1 MRPGWAVRWREA
13 PADAAWV
20 AWSALAGLV
29 MGAAA
34 LQGIVDLFGI
44 QMRLVGEIF
53 VIATPTAVLSAGAA
67 AVGARVRHPLGAAL
81 ATLGAS
87 VVAGALCAGP
97 TFVLTMLIDGER
109 IELGALVLAVILGA
123 FYGAPLGAVL
133 GTVYAIVIGA
143 GRALTARRSCADLD
157 LTLVAG
163 GLGWMLVGAG
173 CGLLPLASESLAL
186 AGSGG
191 WALALAGCAAA
202 AVGVARVEL
211 RRRFVANVRA
221 GRVPGWSIEPRAEG
235 AAAIPPL
242 FPFGGSDA
250 LVISHEVV
258 AEGPFRSGGGRR
270 AWAAVPR

>member
-44 QMRLVGEIF
+44 PMRLVGEIF
-53 VIATPTAVLSAGAA
+53 VIATPTAVLSAAA
-67 AVGARVRHPLGAAL
+67 VAVGARVRHPLGAAL

-87 VVAGALCAGP
+87 VVAGAVCAGP
-97 TFVLTMLIDGER
+97 TFVLTMLIGGER
-109 IELGALVLAVILGA
+109 IEPGALILSVVLGA

-133 GTVYAIVIGA
+133 GAVYAVVIGS
-143 GRALTARRSCADLD
+143 GRALTARGSCADLD
-157 LTLVAG
+157 LTLLVG

-173 CGLLPLASESLAL
+173 CGLLPLASTSLAL

-191 WALALAGCAAA
+191 RVLALAGCAAA
-202 AVGVARVEL
+202 ALGVARVEL
-211 RRRFVANVRA
+211 RRRFVARVRA
-221 GRVPGWSIEPRAEG
+221 GLVPGWSIEPRGEG

-250 LVISHEVV
+250 LVVSQEAAAH
-258 AEGPFRSGGGRR
+258 GPFRTGGGRR
-270 AWAAVPR
+270 VWAAVSR